1 MGLATAIFTPFYSSS
16 STTPS
21 VKGISTRDG
30 WGLFSSGVTRDSMWA
45 CCCAAFILK
54 FPLGESVSNLL
65 TLPGCFTVHT
75 ASCTAS
81 GWAER
86 QSVTESKSVCVCVWL
101 CVFHICTWL
110 LVIIVINAEFCTM
123 TKKWKSLNFSYLW
136 ENPPEHSSL
145 KRKGGLVSGDKISSL
160 ILIFMFFNDFFM
172 PN

>member
-1 MGLATAIFTPFYSSS
+1 MRVVFLWSDWRWHVGMLLCCFHFKVSSWRICFQPPHSPRVFHSSHSQLHSVWVGGEAISDWIK
-16 STTPS
+16 
-21 VKGISTRDG
+21 V
-30 WGLFSSGVTRDSMWA
+30 
-45 CCCAAFILK
+45 C
-54 FPLGESVSNLL
+54 
-65 TLPGCFTVHT
+65 
-75 ASCTAS
+75 
-81 GWAER
+81 
-86 QSVTESKSVCVCVWL
+86 VCVCVWL

-160 ILIFMFFNDFFM
+160 ILIFMLFNDFFM